1 MEQTAN
7 YLPYDST
14 GYFTKIV
21 SDYLSCSPQLRPFYQ
36 HRPDMAGLKASIEA
50 RQSFETPRTLLVEVL
65 EEQYK
70 ELPISEKV
78 SANIQLLKKEST
90 FTITTAHQPNI
101 FTGPLYFIYKILH
114 AVKLAAELA
123 SEFPEFHFVP
133 VYYMGSE
140 DADLD
145 ELGFVEVGG
154 QKLTWETQQTGAV
167 GRMKVDKVLIKL
179 IHAIHGQA
187 GVLPFGKEW
196 TDLLFSTYTE
206 GKTIQQATLEL
217 VNQMFADYGLVILIP
232 DNGKLKTAFQSVITK
247 ELTEQFSHAIVAET
261 IAALGKT
268 YKVQTGGR
276 ELNLFYLKDDK
287 RERIEVSKDV
297 YTVLGTDLSFTQQE
311 ILQELADYPDRFS
324 GNVILRGA
332 FQETVLPN
340 ISFIGGG
347 GELAYWLELK
357 NVFAAVQIPYPVLML
372 RNSFLLVSQ
381 EQANKWQQLGFT
393 ETEWF
398 SSELDLV
405 NSWVK
410 RNSENPISLSTEIEQ
425 AAAFYNHLKTLTN
438 RVDKTLS
445 EHVSALE
452 KKALKKITDLEKK
465 LLRAEKK
472 RYEVQQNQIHV
483 LQQALFPHNSLQE
496 RVDNISLYYAR
507 FGKEWLQ
514 MIYEVSTGLNKGF
527 GYIVYKDK

>member
-36 HRPDMAGLKASIEA
+36 HRPDLSGLKASIQA
-50 RQSFETPRTLLVEVL
+50 RQSFETPRSLLVEVL

-70 ELPISEKV
+70 GLSLSDTV
-78 SANIQLLKKEST
+78 STNIQLLRKEQT

-123 SEFPEFHFVP
+123 TEFPEYHFVP

-154 QKLTWETQQTGAV
+154 QKLIWETQQTGAV
-167 GRMKVDKVLIKL
+167 GRMKVDKALIKL

-187 GVLPFGKEW
+187 GVLPFGTEW
-196 TDLLFSTYTE
+196 TDLLFGFYTE

-217 VNQMFADYGLVILIP
+217 VNHLFGDFGLVVLIP
-232 DNGKLKTAFQSVITK
+232 DNAQLKTAFQSVIAK

-261 IAALGKT
+261 IAALEKN

-287 RERIEVSKDV
+287 RERIEVNNGI
-297 YTVLGTDLSFTQQE
+297 YTVLGSDLRFTKQE
-311 ILQELADYPDRFS
+311 ILQELNDYPDRFS
-324 GNVILRGA
+324 GNVIIRGA

-340 ISFIGGG
+340 IAFIGGG

-372 RNSFLLVSQ
+372 RNSFLLVSR
-381 EQANKWQQLGFT
+381 EQAAKWAQLGFSDI
-393 ETEWF
+393 EWF
-398 SSELDLV
+398 ASEEDLI
-405 NSWVK
+405 NKWVK
-410 RNSENPISLSTEIEQ
+410 RNTENTLSLSAEIGQ
-425 AAAFYNHLKTLTN
+425 AAAYYQHLRNLTD

-452 KKALKKITDLEKK
+452 RKALKKIEDLEKK
-465 LLRAEKK
+465 ILRAEKK
-472 RYEVQQNQIHV
+472 RYAVQQNQIHT

-527 GYIVYKDK
+527 GYIIYKGK